1 MLLSSS
7 FQTDVPHP
15 YVPPAYI
22 DGILRNVPKHGRLR
36 LANLPTPIHRVNI
49 NTKSNTNVGNTKSN
63 TNVGGDGSAS
73 ILSRLAELNIK
84 LYIKRDD
91 ATSGIELGG
100 NKLRKLE
107 FLLADALHSSS
118 SPDDDEDYDSI
129 VTIGGEQ
136 SNHCRA
142 TASACRLVGLEP
154 HIILRTSRA
163 DDIHAG
169 KDDMGYIGNLLFDR
183 MVGSTIY
190 TCTPREYTKFG
201 STKLIDS
208 VCNTIRQRMDKPNN
222 PYPITVGGS
231 NAVGTWGYIDAVD
244 EVIQQIITSDI
255 STLDHVVFAT
265 GSGGTATG
273 ITLGL
278 SLAYGCHGSDG
289 HPAMQDKVPPRIH
302 AVGVCD
308 NPDYFYRTMS
318 NIADEM
324 GMTLSSFDNNNNNGS
339 SSSSMTT
346 EQFIREA
353 VTVYNG
359 KGNGYAVSTNDELDF
374 ITTFAIETGIVLDP
388 VYTGKALYYFLST
401 VLEENPEVYRDTNIL
416 FWHTGGSIGLY
427 DKGDDLLERMSQSS
441 HVIRIDSSMV

>member
-1 MLLSSS
+1 LS
-7 FQTDVPHP
+7 
-15 YVPPAYI
+15 
-22 DGILRNVPKHGRLR
+22 
-36 LANLPTPIHRVNI
+36 
-49 NTKSNTNVGNTKSN
+49 
-63 TNVGGDGSAS
+63 
-73 ILSRLAELNIK
+73 
-84 LYIKRDD
+84 
-91 ATSGIELGG
+91 
-100 NKLRKLE
+100 
-107 FLLADALHSSS
+107 
-118 SPDDDEDYDSI
+118 
-129 VTIGGEQ
+129 
-136 SNHCRA
+136 A

-163 DDIHAG
+163 DTIHAG
-169 KDDMGYIGNLLFDR
+169 KDDMGYTGNLLFDR

-208 VCNTIRQRMDKPNN
+208 VCNTIRQQKDKPNN
-222 PYPITVGGS
+222 PYPIQVGGS
-231 NAVGTWGYIDAVD
+231 NAIGTWGYIDAVD
-244 EVIQQIITSDI
+244 ELIQQIIASDI

-278 SLAYGCHGSDG
+278 SLAYGCHGGDG
-289 HPAMQDKVPPRIH
+289 HPAMQNKDPPRIH

-324 GMTLSSFDNNNNNGS
+324 GMTLSSFDNNNNS

-346 EQFIREA
+346 EQFIREV

-374 ITTFAIETGIVLDP
+374 LTTFAIETGIVLDP

-401 VLEENPEVYRDTNIL
+401 VLEENPEIYRDTNIL

-427 DKGDDLLERMSQSS
+427 DKGDNLLERMSQSS

>member
-7 FQTDVPHP
+7 FRTDIPHS
-15 YVPPAYI
+15 YEPPAYI

-36 LANLPTPIHRVNI
+36 LANLPTPIHRVNNNNKNI
-49 NTKSNTNVGNTKSN
+49 
-63 TNVGGDGSAS
+63 GGGSSSS
-73 ILSRLAELNIK
+73 ILSRLAELNIN

-91 ATSGIELGG
+91 ATSGTELGG

-107 FLLADALHSSS
+107 FLLADALS
-118 SPDDDEDYDSI
+118 SPDYDSI

-154 HIILRTSRA
+154 HIILRTARA
-163 DDIHAG
+163 DAIHAG
-169 KDDMGYIGNLLFDR
+169 KDDIGITGNVLYDR

-190 TCTPREYTKFG
+190 TVSPREYAQLG

-208 VCNTIRQRMDKPNN
+208 VCNTIRQKNKH
-222 PYPITVGGS
+222 PYSIPVGGS
-231 NAVGTWGYIDAVD
+231 NGIGTWGYIDAVD
-244 EVIQQIITSDI
+244 ELIRQIETSNI

-273 ITLGL
+273 ITVGL
-278 SLAYGCHGSDG
+278 SLAYGCHGGVG

-308 NPDYFYRTMS
+308 HPDYFYRTMS

-324 GMTLSSFDNNNNNGS
+324 GIHLSSVGSNDNCS
-339 SSSSMTT
+339 SIET

-359 KGNGYAVSTNDELDF
+359 KGNGYAFSTDNELDF

-388 VYTGKALYYFLST
+388 VYTGKALYYFLTT
-401 VLEENPEVYRDTNIL
+401 VLEEDPEVYRDTNIL

>member
-1 MLLSSS
+1 
-7 FQTDVPHP
+7 
-15 YVPPAYI
+15 
-22 DGILRNVPKHGRLR
+22 
-36 LANLPTPIHRVNI
+36 VNI
-49 NTKSNTNVGNTKSN
+49 HTKSNTNV
-63 TNVGGDGSAS
+63 VGGGGGVSSS

-107 FLLADALHSSS
+107 FLLADALRS
-118 SPDDDEDYDSI
+118 SPDDEGYDSI

-163 DDIHAG
+163 DTIHAG
-169 KDDMGYIGNLLFDR
+169 KDDMGYTGNLLFDR

-208 VCNTIRQRMDKPNN
+208 VCNIIRQKKKKPNN

-244 EVIQQIITSDI
+244 ELIQQIEASDI
-255 STLDHVVFAT
+255 STLDHVIFAT

-278 SLAYGCHGSDG
+278 SLAYGCHGSVG
-289 HPAMQDKVPPRIH
+289 HPAMQNKDPPRIH

-308 NPDYFYRTMS
+308 HPDYFYRTMS

-324 GMTLSSFDNNNNNGS
+324 GMTLSSSFDNNTNG

-346 EQFIREA
+346 EEFIRDA

-401 VLEENPEVYRDTNIL
+401 VLEEDPEIYRDTNIL

>member
-1 MLLSSS
+1 MSTMLLSSS
-7 FQTDVPHP
+7 FQTDLPHS

-36 LANLPTPIHRVNI
+36 LANLPTPIHRVN
-49 NTKSNTNVGNTKSN
+49 NNNKSN
-63 TNVGGDGSAS
+63 NVGGGRSS
-73 ILSRLAELNIK
+73 ILSRLAELNIN
-84 LYIKRDD
+84 LYVKRDD
-91 ATSGIELGG
+91 ATSGTELGG

-107 FLLADALHSSS
+107 FLLADALYS
-118 SPDDDEDYDSI
+118 SPDEGYDSI

-154 HIILRTSRA
+154 HIILRTARA
-163 DDIHAG
+163 DAINAG
-169 KDDMGYIGNLLFDR
+169 KDDMGITGNVLFDR

-190 TCTPREYTKFG
+190 TCTPGEYAKFG
-201 STKLIDS
+201 STKLINS
-208 VCNTIRQRMDKPNN
+208 VCNSIRHKEKPNN
-222 PYPITVGGS
+222 PYPIPVGGS
-231 NAVGTWGYIDAVD
+231 NAIGTWGYIDAVD
-244 EVIQQIITSDI
+244 ELIQQIETSDI
-255 STLDHVVFAT
+255 KSLDHVVFAT

-278 SLAYGCHGSDG
+278 SLAYGCHGGVG
-289 HPAMQDKVPPRIH
+289 HPAMQGKSAPRIH

-308 NPDYFYRTMS
+308 HPDYFYNTMS

-324 GMTLSSFDNNNNNGS
+324 GIHLSSFDNNDNGS
-339 SSSSMTT
+339 ITT
-346 EQFIREA
+346 EQYIREA
-353 VTVYNG
+353 VTVHNG
-359 KGNGYAVSTNDELDF
+359 KGNGYAFSTNEELDF
-374 ITTFAIETGIVLDP
+374 ISAFAIETGIVLDP
-388 VYTGKALYYFLST
+388 VYTGKALYYFLTT
-401 VLEENPEVYRDTNIL
+401 VLEVEPELYRNTNIL